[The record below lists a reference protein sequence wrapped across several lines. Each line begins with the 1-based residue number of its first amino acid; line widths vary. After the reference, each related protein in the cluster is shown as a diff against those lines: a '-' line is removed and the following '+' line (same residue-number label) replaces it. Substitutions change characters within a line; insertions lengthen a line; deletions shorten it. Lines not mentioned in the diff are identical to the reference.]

1 MRLLLAVLVTGLHG
15 TVVRAPTTPVCRVGI
30 PCSAPAAGVVLIFSR
45 DGKAVARATT
55 SARGFYAVT
64 LPPGRYAVR
73 TRTAPK
79 IGTGLRPA
87 AVTVPTRARVR
98 VNFTLDTGIR

>member
-1 MRLLLAVLVTGLHG
+1 MHLLLAILATGLHG
-15 TVVRAPTTPVCRVGI
+15 TVVRAPTTPVCRVGT

-45 DGKAVARATT
+45 DGKAVASTT
-55 SARGFYAVT
+55 TTARGFYAVT
-64 LPPGRYAVR
+64 LAPGRYAVR
-73 TRTAPK
+73 TRMAPK

-87 AVTVPTRARVR
+87 AVTVPTGVRVR